1 MTLFGGSVF
10 ADLIRGLSPY
20 LDEIVFVGGWVQA
33 LYVLEVEGRG
43 ARVVRTVDI
52 DLTLAPTL
60 DHGERPP
67 LLDLLRDAG
76 FRVET
81 FDDHSGYEVSKDSIE
96 VDLLAEGT
104 TSGDPVKIEGQP
116 DLRVF
121 GYPHQTLLRTN
132 ARTIWVGPDVHE
144 SLTKPVGIRVPTL
157 PAYTLGKLLSSAAR
171 RHPEK
176 QAKDLAYVT
185 ELMARDSLA
194 TTILEGLPHM
204 FRAYPEQG
212 RSAKRWLEAALGD
225 QNMMGRVAD
234 QLIESS
240 GFDVRDDTPVR
251 AQVLARLR
259 RLMAEGL
266 D

>member
-1 MTLFGGSVF
+1 MTLVGGSVF
-10 ADLIRGLSPY
+10 ADLLRGLSPY
-20 LDEIVFVGGWVQA
+20 LDEVVFVGGWVQV
-33 LYVLEVEGRG
+33 LYVLELEGSG
-43 ARVVRTVDI
+43 ARVIRTADI

-67 LLDLLRDAG
+67 LLDLLRGAG

-81 FDDHSGYEVSKDSIE
+81 FDDRSGYEVSKDSIE

-104 TSGDPVKIEGQP
+104 TPGDPVEIEGQP

-132 ARTIWVGPDVHE
+132 TRTMWVGLDVHE
-144 SLTKPVGIRVPTL
+144 SLTKPMAIRVPTL

-171 RHPEK
+171 GHPEK
-176 QAKDLAYVT
+176 QAKDLAYVS

-194 TTILEGLPHM
+194 TAILEGLPNM

-225 QNMMGRVAD
+225 HNMIGRVAD

-251 AQVLARLR
+251 AQVTVRLR
-259 RLMAEGL
+259 RLVGEGL
-266 D
+266 G